1 MQIEQFD
8 TGLKTKTN
16 VQNIVLSPEKNLEN
30 KNLVRGYLNK
40 IVTSGIN
47 EIDSNL
53 DEAFIADVKINS
65 FYPIN
70 EFTGVK
76 NLKDKIWL
84 PLFEAFPDLERRE
97 NIVVGGAFRHKILI
111 GSYYVLSGYFR
122 NSWLGIKPNNKM
134 INLRC
139 CEIHELKEK
148 KNNRESYLD

>member
-70 EFTGVK
+70 EFTGV
-76 NLKDKIWL
+76 N
-84 PLFEAFPDLERRE
+84 
-97 NIVVGGAFRHKILI
+97 
-111 GSYYVLSGYFR
+111 
-122 NSWLGIKPNNKM
+122 
-134 INLRC
+134 
-139 CEIHELKEK
+139 
-148 KNNRESYLD
+148 